1 VVAVESA
8 VGQMYV
14 ERNALDLMM
23 TRKLLTESRKEGM
36 M

>member
-1 VVAVESA
+1 M
-8 VGQMYV
+8 GQMKV

-23 TRKLLTESRKEGM
+23 TRKLLTESRNEGM

>member
-1 VVAVESA
+1 M
-8 VGQMYV
+8 GQIKV

-23 TRKLLTESRKEGM
+23 TRKLLTESRNEGM